1 MPDGKR
7 LWRTERGDLV
17 EDSHPEAVLLA
28 YGEDD
33 ALSEDGADKVR
44 SSKPTGHTP
53 KARAKATPKVKD

>member
-17 EDSHPEAVLLA
+17 EDSHPDAVALA
-28 YGEDD
+28 YGEGD
-33 ALSEDGADKVR
+33 ALSKDDADKVR
-44 SSKPTGHTP
+44 SDKPTGHAP